1 MDNEPWEKVMEKAKK
16 ENKLIFVDCYT
27 DWCGPCERLA
37 REVFPQKAMG
47 DYMNPKFVCVK
58 YDTDKGEGKKFEDL
72 YQSEIPAF
80 PTLLIIDA
88 EGKVV
93 HRLVGFQPMESLINS
108 IQRGLDGINIYAMRE
123 EYPQRK
129 NEKAFIKDYLWA
141 LQAASVDDE
150 YAKVARGYT
159 SQFAMDSLLTRDFW
173 EMMSPIVVVDPYCK
187 EYAFIVNHL
196 YSLEK
201 LGVDMYVLEDEL
213 NYNMILAMNDL
224 YSAVLDKR
232 KGVPT
237 EGFEEKVAY
246 LQPLLKQPVKGFSIR
261 QVELAALECMYGED
275 ADKLYERMHVFMDCD
290 MVLTS
295 GSMLFEDIFR
305 YLIGNLKDKR
315 KVEECVDYIKNK
327 SGMSKSTVQ
336 GFVNLGK
343 KRIEQLSGESAE

>member
-1 MDNEPWEKVMEKAKK
+1 M
-16 ENKLIFVDCYT
+16 
-27 DWCGPCERLA
+27 
-37 REVFPQKAMG
+37 
-47 DYMNPKFVCVK
+47 
-58 YDTDKGEGKKFEDL
+58 
-72 YQSEIPAF
+72 
-80 PTLLIIDA
+80 
-88 EGKVV
+88 
-93 HRLVGFQPMESLINS
+93 
-108 IQRGLDGINIYAMRE
+108 
-123 EYPQRK
+123 
-129 NEKAFIKDYLWA
+129 
-141 LQAASVDDE
+141 DDE
-150 YAKVARGYT
+150 YVKVARGYT
-159 SQFAMDSLLTRDFW
+159 SQFAMDSLLTQDFW
-173 EMMSPIVVVDPYCK
+173 EMMSSVVVVDPYCK

-201 LGVDMYVLEDEL
+201 LGVDMYALEDEL
-213 NYNMILAMNDL
+213 NYNMLLAMNDL

-275 ADKLYERMHVFMDCD
+275 TDKLYERMHVFMDCD

-336 GFVNLGK
+336 GFVNLGEK
-343 KRIEQLSGESAE
+343 QIEQLSGESAE